1 MWKFSTDDHCD
12 ESYRNMAII
21 LVNGKNLYEFN
32 DIVETLGG
40 NIKHGYNITRA
51 KTRTY
56 KIIMSFIYSL
66 IPISFHNNDTI
77 LILLDSTVRP
87 LPLPYSLRRYA

>member
-1 MWKFSTDDHCD
+1 MKMWKFSTDDHCD

-21 LVNGKNLYEFN
+21 LVNGENLYEFN

-51 KTRTY
+51 KTRAY
-56 KIIMSFIYSL
+56 KIIMSFVYSCPL
-66 IPISFHNNDTI
+66 VFIIMI
-77 LILLDSTVRP
+77 L
-87 LPLPYSLRRYA
+87 Y